1 MMRFIA
7 LPWALVLVPLLGVGA
22 AWLVLRA
29 ARLRAQRMQRMAEP
43 SLLDRIAP
51 ARRSPRRRA
60 LVLGAAAALAALA
73 FAGPQWG
80 TERTI
85 VRSEGADVVLALDAS
100 LSMLAED
107 VEPNR
112 LTRMKREATQ
122 LIARSPGDRFGLIA
136 FAGRSYILTPLT
148 VDRGALALFLDNLD
162 PDVVGQGGSS
172 LARTIRQ
179 GVELLMLTKGGG
191 DRALVVMSDGET
203 FDERAEVLAAARRAR
218 EANVSLVTVGYG
230 TPEGSTIPVAS
241 GRGVE
246 LKRDENNQVVVTR
259 HDETLLREAAD
270 AAGGTFIPA
279 SATDKAARVRQA
291 LALLERQQRAMD
303 AGRERQQ
310 RFQHFLFP
318 ALLLVMIDT
327 WLAER
332 RGRGRPSASSR
343 AAAAAAAMVPLLML
357 GGCVSLSPDEAER
370 LYQQERYTEAGAA
383 WRRAV
388 TEGDT
393 TVRTYYNLG
402 TALLKAQR
410 PKEAIEPLERAAA
423 AIDPEVRYRA
433 LFNLG
438 LLHLE
443 QARAAEGEAAD
454 GEFAAA
460 NALYRRAL
468 RLRPAELDAKWNYEL
483 TLRDP
488 PQGGG
493 GGGGGGGGSAEPEQ
507 GQAQPEP
514 QPTPQPAGGL
524 DPRQAERLLNS
535 AAREERDV
543 QGRKQK
549 QARAERPPLG
559 KDW

>member
-179 GVELLMLTKGGG
+179 GVELLMPTKGGG

-310 RFQHFLFP
+310 RFQLFLFP

-549 QARAERPPLG
+549 QTRAERPPLG
-559 KDW
+559 MVW